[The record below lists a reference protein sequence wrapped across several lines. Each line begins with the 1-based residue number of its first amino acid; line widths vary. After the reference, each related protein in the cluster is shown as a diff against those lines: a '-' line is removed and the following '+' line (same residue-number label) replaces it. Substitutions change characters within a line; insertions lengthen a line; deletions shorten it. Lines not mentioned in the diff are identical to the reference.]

1 MSRIRTNTNDLAP
14 VKCKKTITINADRKR
29 IWSILAAINNWPLWQ
44 KDISFSKLNGELK
57 PGTTFDWKSGG
68 VTIHSTL
75 HTVESF
81 NEIGWTGKALGTF
94 AIHNWK
100 LIEKSDRTEVIAD
113 ESMEGFLV
121 RLLKKMFRKNLEK
134 GMQSW
139 LEMLKEE
146 SEK

>member
-100 LIEKSDRTEVIAD
+100 LIEKSDSTEVIAD
-113 ESMEGFLV
+113 ESMEGILV

>member
-1 MSRIRTNTNDLAP
+1 MIRTNNLAP
-14 VKCKKTITINADRKR
+14 VKCKKAITINADMKR
-29 IWSILAAINNWPLWQ
+29 IWSVLTIINNWPLWQ

-75 HTVESF
+75 HTVEPF
-81 NEIGWTGKALGTF
+81 QEIGWTGKALGTY

-100 LIEKSDRTEVIAD
+100 LIEANDRTEVIAD
-113 ESMEGFLV
+113 ESMEGILV
-121 RLLKKMFRKNLEK
+121 RLLKKMFGKNLEK

-146 SEK
+146 CEK